1 MSPHQPAMTLT
12 ARIVALHAALDAAG
26 VPHAFGGALA
36 LAWCTQRA
44 RGTIDID
51 VNIFVSHHSAD
62 EALDAMPD
70 GVDVTEAD
78 RRAVA
83 ADGQTRLWWDG
94 TPIDV
99 FFNTAAFHEQAASR
113 RRVESFAGHAIPFL
127 ACRDIAVFK
136 AFFNRTQDWADL
148 ERMAE
153 ADTLDLESVIGVI
166 ATHLGADDPLIDRL
180 RRLG

>member
-99 FFNTAAFHEQAASR
+99 FFNTAAFHEQAAGR
-113 RRVESFAGHAIPFL
+113 RRVESFAGHVIPFL

-153 ADTLDLESVIGVI
+153 AGTLDLESVIGVI
-166 ATHLGADDPLIDRL
+166 TTHLGADDPRIERL